1 MATLTLPAPAK
12 LNLFL
17 HITGRRTDGYHN
29 LETVFQILDHVDDI
43 TFEPAEQISVVNP
56 LVDVMT
62 DDLCYRAAVALQRH
76 ANTERGATIHVN
88 KRLPAGG
95 GLGGGSSDA
104 ATVLLGLRHLWG
116 LDVSLDELALIGLSL
131 GADVPI
137 FVRGHSAFAQG
148 VGEQIT
154 PLALPEFYYCVVT
167 PDVHASTQQWFSDK
181 RLTRNSEPVK
191 MHGFRVGDHFNTFE
205 EIVSEAHP
213 QVSEISAVLR
223 TQEGCRFARM
233 TGTGSSVFGCFS
245 DEDFAN
251 NAAINVAKLGKVF
264 VAKGV
269 NQSPLH
275 LALGIV
281 HNKN

>member
-17 HITGRRTDGYHN
+17 HITGRRADGYHN
-29 LETVFQILDHVDDI
+29 LETVFQILDHGDDI
-43 TFEPAEQISVVNP
+43 SFEPSDQISVRNP

-62 DDLCYRAAVALQRH
+62 DDLCYRAAVALQKYAGIEAG
-76 ANTERGATIHVN
+76 ANINVH

-95 GLGGGSSDA
+95 GLGGGSSNA
-104 ATVLLGLRHLWG
+104 ATVLLGLRQLWA
-116 LDVSLDELALIGLSL
+116 LDISLDELASIGLEL

-137 FVRGHSAFAQG
+137 FVRGHSAFAEG
-148 VGEQIT
+148 VGEKIS
-154 PLALPEFYYCVVT
+154 PLTLPDLYYCVVT

-181 RLTRNSEPVK
+181 RLTRNTEPVK

-213 QVSEISAVLR
+213 QVADIVAVMR
-223 TQEGCRFARM
+223 EQEGCRFARM

-245 DEDFAN
+245 DENLASKAAF
-251 NAAINVAKLGKVF
+251 NAAEFGKVF

-275 LALGIV
+275 QALGIV